1 MPTVTTRLHNVKQLG
16 QYADSTSHRVFDYT
30 HNCWRRFS
38 KRYCIFNRLRHLNN
52 ELHEQDIFDYRVEA

>member
-1 MPTVTTRLHNVKQLG
+1 MLG
-16 QYADSTSHRVFDYT
+16 SWANMLIPRANGFDYT